1 MDLPDKSKPEQPKKV
16 IKRVVPVG
24 AAQTSSR
31 PASRRFFNFV
41 FAESPKTLL
50 RNVAE
55 NILLP
60 RAKAGIEEAANS
72 FIHGM
77 MWNGGQQPP
86 VSQIVRG
93 AVLSGSSSRGMNYA
107 ALSAPGTPAVPATVA
122 KEATGPY
129 QDIVVGTQEY
139 ASDILANAYDL
150 LNQYRVVAVGD
161 LYESAGITPA
171 PHHNSYGW
179 YSLDGARITKQR
191 DGYLIELPRPVH
203 L

>member
-1 MDLPDKSKPEQPKKV
+1 MELPDKSKPATPKKV
-16 IKRVVPVG
+16 VKRVVPVG
-24 AAQTSSR
+24 AARAESR

-41 FAESPKTLL
+41 FAESPKSLL

-93 AVLSGSSSRGMNYA
+93 AVLSGGNSRGMNYA
-107 ALSAPGTPAVPATVA
+107 ALSAPGTPSVLTTS
-122 KEATGPY
+122 EESSGPY
-129 QDIVVGTQEY
+129 RNVVVPTAEY
-139 ASDILANAYDL
+139 AQDVLANLYDD

-161 LYESAGITPA
+161 LYESAGLPPQEWA
-171 PHHNSYGW
+171 NKYGW
-179 YSLDGARITKQR
+179 YSLEGARIVKQR
-191 DGYLIELPRPVH
+191 DGFLIELPRPVR

>member
-1 MDLPDKSKPEQPKKV
+1 MDLPDKSRPEQPKKV

-41 FAESPKTLL
+41 FAESPRNLL
-50 RNVAE
+50 GNVAS
-55 NILLP
+55 NILVP
-60 RAKAGIEEAANS
+60 RAKAGVEEALNS
-72 FIHGM
+72 FLAGM
-77 MWNGGQQPP
+77 LWGDSGNRPMSN
-86 VSQIVRG
+86 IVRG
-93 AVLSGSSSRGMNYA
+93 TVLSGSSSRGMNYA
-107 ALSAPGTPAVPATVA
+107 ALSAPGTPAVPATV

-191 DGYLIELPRPVH
+191 DGFLIELPRPVH